1 MVRGRGVRGK
11 WCGALLLAAAL
22 AGGATACGP
31 ETPPAPG
38 GPASGTTAPPVPSAP
53 PSAPGTPDA
62 ATRTPDA
69 STRTPDAGTSTTTDT
84 RTTTGTSP
92 TTAPGTSPASAS
104 TAPPDEPRPGEVLV
118 EVVVNGGF
126 AGVRNQLVVHYDGSW
141 TSRSGTRPPRTGQQT
156 PAEAAELRAALEDPA
171 YARVPDRPT
180 GSPIA
185 DGFQYFVTYRHRLV
199 VSGDGERPPALQRV
213 FAALPEGGP
222 PTSP

>member
-11 WCGALLLAAAL
+11 WCGALLLAAVL
-22 AGGATACGP
+22 AGGTSACGP

-38 GPASGTTAPPVPSAP
+38 GPASGMSVPPAPSTPGAPSDSGEPA
-53 PSAPGTPDA
+53 
-62 ATRTPDA
+62 RTPDA
-69 STRTPDAGTSTTTDT
+69 SAGTSTTTAPSP
-84 RTTTGTSP
+84 RTST
-92 TTAPGTSPASAS
+92 TTAPSTSTTA
-104 TAPPDEPRPGEVLV
+104 TAPTDEPQPGEVLV
-118 EVVVNGGF
+118 EVVVNGGL

-141 TSRSGTRPPRTGQQT
+141 TSRSGTKQPRTGQQT

-171 YARVPDRPT
+171 YAHVPDRPT

-199 VSGDGERPPALQRV
+199 VSGDGERPAALQRV
-213 FAALPEGGP
+213 FAALPDGGP

>member
-1 MVRGRGVRGK
+1 MVRGRGVRRK

-38 GPASGTTAPPVPSAP
+38 GPASGTTAPPAPSAP
-53 PSAPGTPDA
+53 DTSDTSDA

-69 STRTPDAGTSTTTDT
+69 STSTAPS
-84 RTTTGTSP
+84 TSP
-92 TTAPGTSPASAS
+92 TSTS

-126 AGVRNQLVVHYDGSW
+126 AGVSNKLVVHYDGSW

-171 YARVPDRPT
+171 YARVPNRPT

-185 DGFQYFVTYRHRLV
+185 DGFQYFITYRHRLV

>member
-1 MVRGRGVRGK
+1 MRGRGVRRK

-38 GPASGTTAPPVPSAP
+38 GPASGTTAPPAPSAP
-53 PSAPGTPDA
+53 DTSDTSDA

-69 STRTPDAGTSTTTDT
+69 STSTAPS
-84 RTTTGTSP
+84 TSP
-92 TTAPGTSPASAS
+92 TSTS

-126 AGVRNQLVVHYDGSW
+126 AGVSNKLVVHYDGSW

-171 YARVPDRPT
+171 YARVPNRPT

-185 DGFQYFVTYRHRLV
+185 DGFQYFITYRHRLV

>member
-22 AGGATACGP
+22 AGGASACGP

-38 GPASGTTAPPVPSAP
+38 GPASGATAPPAPSAP
-53 PSAPGTPDA
+53 ATSDTSDA

-69 STRTPDAGTSTTTDT
+69 STSPTTGTS
-84 RTTTGTSP
+84 TTTGTSP
-92 TTAPGTSPASAS
+92 TTAPSASPTSTS
-104 TAPPDEPRPGEVLV
+104 TAPPGEPRPGEVLV

-126 AGVRNQLVVHYDGSW
+126 AGVSNQLVVHYDGSW

-171 YARVPDRPT
+171 YARVPNRPT

-185 DGFQYFVTYRHRLV
+185 DGFQYFITYRHRLV

>member
-38 GPASGTTAPPVPSAP
+38 GPASGATAPPAPSAP
-53 PSAPGTPDA
+53 GTSGTSGTPDA

-69 STRTPDAGTSTTTDT
+69 GTSTTTGPSK
-84 RTTTGTSP
+84 TTGTSP
-92 TTAPGTSPASAS
+92 TTAPSTSPTSAS

-171 YARVPDRPT
+171 YARVPNRPT

>member
-1 MVRGRGVRGK
+1 MVRGRGVRRK

-38 GPASGTTAPPVPSAP
+38 GPASGTTAPPAPSAP
-53 PSAPGTPDA
+53 DTSDTSDA

-69 STRTPDAGTSTTTDT
+69 STSTAPSTSTTTGTSTTTAPS
-84 RTTTGTSP
+84 TSP
-92 TTAPGTSPASAS
+92 TSTS

-126 AGVRNQLVVHYDGSW
+126 AGVSNKLVVHYDGSW

-171 YARVPDRPT
+171 YARVPNRPT

-185 DGFQYFVTYRHRLV
+185 DGFQYFITYRHRLV